1 VTVHVTA
8 SRSRGAVTVCPLG
21 ARSVPAQVPAQVPAK
36 RYPTGGDRATLADVG
51 YEVLDTGGARHEEL
65 SSPDP
70 PAEVVAY
77 DALTPVEPQP
87 PATRWS
93 ARTTLLS
100 LTRSGLFPVV
110 SAAVVL
116 LLVGWG
122 VGGSLASRHADRVR
136 AAERASRLAV
146 VATVT
151 SVDTLPGRPV
161 ADFTVRLQNAGP
173 LPVSLMLSPDGDRA
187 TTGTPIVRPLGGAA
201 IVPAGGTLYASLRLG
216 VDCTG
221 PQDVRAALRVPVRT
235 ADGVVHHLQ
244 VTDDGEV
251 AGYGMYGGSPC
262 SRGFPSIDASV
273 RGTLDHPLLRL
284 RNTTDRALLVRL
296 DVDAS
301 PFVAQTKNFS
311 VLRLVPDLPQ
321 VVPAGHSVDLAVTL
335 VPWSCPQGLSV
346 VLSSQVSP
354 YIVLQS
360 GYPGAGPLA
369 QDRIG
374 VDLSTLWGVALARTC
389 S

>member
-1 VTVHVTA
+1 M
-8 SRSRGAVTVCPLG
+8 
-21 ARSVPAQVPAQVPAK
+21 
-36 RYPTGGDRATLADVG
+36 TLADVG
-51 YEVLDTGGARHEEL
+51 YEVLDTGGARHEQP
-65 SSPDP
+65 SSPDT

-77 DALTPVEPQP
+77 DALAPVEPQP
-87 PATRWS
+87 TRWS
-93 ARTTLLS
+93 PRADLVS
-100 LTRSGLFPVV
+100 LTRFGLFPVV

-122 VGGSLASRHADRVR
+122 VGGSLASRHADRLR

-146 VATVT
+146 VATVS
-151 SVDTLPGRPV
+151 SVDTVPGRPV

-173 LPVSLMLSPDGDRA
+173 LPVSLVLSPEGDRA
-187 TTGTPIVRPLGGAA
+187 TTTTPVVRPLGGAA
-201 IVPAGGTLYASLRLG
+201 VVPAGGTLYASLRLG

-235 ADGVVHHLQ
+235 ADGVEHRLQ
-244 VTDDGEV
+244 VTDEGETANPGV
-251 AGYGMYGGSPC
+251 FGGSPC

-273 RGTLDHPLLRL
+273 AGTLDHPLLRL
-284 RNTTDRALLVRL
+284 RNTTDGALLVRL
-296 DVDAS
+296 DVENS

-321 VVPAGHSVDLAVTL
+321 VVPAAGTLDLALTL

-354 YIVLQS
+354 YIVLLS
-360 GYPGAGPLA
+360 GHPGSGPLA